1 MYPAPPS
8 VEAEVFA
15 VIPKAMGYGDRKSEW
30 AAVQIH
36 GQPAPTFLE
45 GPCFDREGNL
55 WVTDIP
61 WGRVLKITA
70 AGEVSV
76 GAEYDGYPNGLKFLA
91 DGTGLIADLKNGIMK
106 FDPASGTVEPYV
118 TRHRLEPF
126 RGCNDLT
133 IASNGDIYF
142 TDQAQSSL
150 RDPYG
155 KVYRLRAATGKLE
168 IVLENIPS
176 PNGLVLNKA
185 ENGLYLAVTRANA
198 IWKIN
203 FDEHGDAGK
212 VGLFIQLSGGHG
224 PDGVA
229 ICDDDGLAV
238 CHVGMG
244 SVWLFDA
251 WGEPRLRIR
260 SPKGRMTTNLAFGG
274 PDNRHVYFTES
285 ATGTV
290 LRAEVPVPGRKLLPQ
305 QG

>member
-1 MYPAPPS
+1 MYPIPPS

-15 VIPKAMGYGDRKSEW
+15 VIPESIGYGDRKSDW

-36 GQPAPTFLE
+36 GNPAPTFLE
-45 GPCFDREGNL
+45 GPCFDPAGNL

-61 WGRVLKITA
+61 WGRVLKITP

-91 DGTGLIADLKNGIMK
+91 DGTALIADLKNGIMK
-106 FDPASGTVEPYV
+106 FDPAKGTVEPHI
-118 TRHRLEPF
+118 TRRLLEPF
-126 RGCNDLT
+126 RGCNDLC
-133 IASNGDIYF
+133 IASNGDVYF

-150 RDPYG
+150 ADAYG
-155 KVYRLRAATGKLE
+155 KVFRLRADTGRLE
-168 IVLENIPS
+168 VVLDKIPS

-185 ENGLYLAVTRANA
+185 ENALYLAVTRANA

-203 FDEHGDAGK
+203 FNADGSTGK

-224 PDGVA
+224 PDG
-229 ICDDDGLAV
+229 ITIDENDGLAV

-251 WGEPRLRIR
+251 WGEPTLRIR

-274 PDNRHVYFTES
+274 PDNKTIYFTES

-290 LRAEVPVPGRKLLPQ
+290 LKAETPVSGRKLL
-305 QG
+305 

>member
-1 MYPAPPS
+1 MYPIPPT
-8 VEAEVFA
+8 VEAEHFA
-15 VIPKAMGYGDRKSEW
+15 AIPDSLGYRHRKSDW

-36 GQPAPTFLE
+36 GQSAPTFLE
-45 GPCFDREGNL
+45 GPCFDATGNL

-61 WGRVLKITA
+61 WGRLFKITA

-76 GAEYDGYPNGLKFLA
+76 GAEYDGYPNGLKFLKNGKA
-91 DGTGLIADLKNGIMK
+91 LIADLKNGIMQ

-118 TRHRLEPF
+118 TRRLLEPF
-126 RGCNDLT
+126 RGCNDLC

-150 RDPYG
+150 ADAYG
-155 KVYRLRAATGKLE
+155 KVFCLRADSGRLE
-168 IVLENIPS
+168 VVLDKIPS

-185 ENGLYLAVTRANA
+185 ENALYLAVTRANA

-203 FDEHGDAGK
+203 FNADGSTGK

-224 PDGVA
+224 PDG
-229 ICDDDGLAV
+229 ITIDEDDGLAV

-251 WGEPRLRIR
+251 WGEPRLRIK
-260 SPKGRMTTNLAFGG
+260 SPKGRMTTNLAYGG
-274 PDNRHVYFTES
+274 ADNRTLYFTES
-285 ATGTV
+285 TTGTV
-290 LRAEVPVPGRKLLPQ
+290 LKAEVAVPGRRLL
-305 QG
+305 

>member
-1 MYPAPPS
+1 MYPIPPS

-15 VIPKAMGYGDRKSEW
+15 VIPESIGYGDRTSEW

-36 GQPAPTFLE
+36 GNPAPTFLE
-45 GPCFDREGNL
+45 GPCFDAVGNL

-61 WGRVLKITA
+61 WGRVLKITP

-76 GAEYDGYPNGLKFLA
+76 GAEYDGYPNGLKFLK
-91 DGTGLIADLKNGIMK
+91 DGTALIADLKNGIMK
-106 FDPASGTVEPYV
+106 FDPAKGAVEPHV
-118 TRHRLEPF
+118 TRRLLEPF
-126 RGCNDLT
+126 RGCNDLCV
-133 IASNGDIYF
+133 ASNGDVYF

-150 RDPYG
+150 ADAYG
-155 KVYRLRAATGKLE
+155 KVFRLRADTGRLE
-168 IVLENIPS
+168 VVLDKIPS

-185 ENGLYLAVTRANA
+185 ENALYLAVTRANA

-203 FDEHGDAGK
+203 FNADGSTGK

-224 PDGVA
+224 PDG
-229 ICDDDGLAV
+229 ITIDENDGLAV

-251 WGEPRLRIR
+251 WGEPTLRIR
-260 SPKGRMTTNLAFGG
+260 SPKGRMTTNLAYGG
-274 PDNRHVYFTES
+274 PDNRTVYFTES

-290 LRAEVPVPGRKLLPQ
+290 LKAEAPVAGRKLL
-305 QG
+305 